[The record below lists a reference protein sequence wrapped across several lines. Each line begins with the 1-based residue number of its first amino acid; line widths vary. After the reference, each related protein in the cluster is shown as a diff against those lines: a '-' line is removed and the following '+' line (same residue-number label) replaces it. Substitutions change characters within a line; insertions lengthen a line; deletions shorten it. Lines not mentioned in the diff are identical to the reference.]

1 MKEEK
6 KCRRP
11 RVQERNMGQEEET
24 EKRTKDEMKERQ
36 CELFQLS
43 REKSRKLFK
52 GNMKCNAFTFFFEY
66 IRLLIYHVI
75 MYLHLLC
82 ILCLNDILY
91 ISFTDEITLIYLVR
105 K

>member
-11 RVQERNMGQEEET
+11 RAQERNMGQEEET

-43 REKSRKLFK
+43 REKTRK
-52 GNMKCNAFTFFFEY
+52 
-66 IRLLIYHVI
+66 
-75 MYLHLLC
+75 
-82 ILCLNDILY
+82 
-91 ISFTDEITLIYLVR
+91 
-105 K
+105 